1 MNQALAEWNVTL
13 AFAVVLIMGLPGSV
27 VHAQPQPTAAK
38 TNSCQS
44 PEYRSFDFWVG
55 NWDAFDIDNS
65 NKKVAHN
72 RVDRTLDG
80 CVLLEDYQSKDGEH
94 GQSFTIYDVSR
105 KVWHQTWVTN
115 EGALLVIEGG
125 MHGGEMVLSGTDR
138 TSEGKT
144 RYVRGTW
151 KPVSDGVRE
160 FAVTSTDGGKT
171 WKPWFDLIFRPAT
184 PSTDGTKTSPD
195 GKQ

>member
-1 MNQALAEWNVTL
+1 LRLYLLWDCQAPWFMLSLNPLRRRQTL
-13 AFAVVLIMGLPGSV
+13 VR
-27 VHAQPQPTAAK
+27 
-38 TNSCQS
+38 QS

-72 RVDRTLDG
+72 RVDRILDG